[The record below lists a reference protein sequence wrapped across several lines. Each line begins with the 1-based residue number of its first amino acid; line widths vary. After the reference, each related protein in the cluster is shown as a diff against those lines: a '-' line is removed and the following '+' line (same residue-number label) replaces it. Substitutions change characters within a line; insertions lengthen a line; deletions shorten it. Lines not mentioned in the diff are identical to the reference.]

1 MPEKLSLGIIKTI
14 LWDGVFRFLIS
25 ELCIWIIR
33 ADMTTTD
40 NETKITLTATE
51 RRVLQLIAE
60 GKTGP
65 QIASVLC
72 LSLPTIKWYRKKL
85 RAKFGVATTMQMVR
99 RAIELKMI

>member
-1 MPEKLSLGIIKTI
+1 MIP
-14 LWDGVFRFLIS
+14 
-25 ELCIWIIR
+25 
-33 ADMTTTD
+33 TD

-51 RRVLQLIAE
+51 RRILQMIAD

-99 RAIELKMI
+99 RALEQKMI